1 MRMVM
6 LVLRIILAA
15 AAAITP
21 EGFVI
26 ELGDCWK
33 GRLPVNSRASVPPDG
48 ER

>member
-26 ELGDCWK
+26 ELRDCRK
-33 GRLPVNSRASVPPDG
+33 SRLPVNSRASVPPDG

>member
-6 LVLRIILAA
+6 LVLFILAA

-21 EGFVI
+21 ERFVL
-26 ELGDCWK
+26 ELRNCRK
-33 GRLPVNSRASVPPDG
+33 SRLPVNFRASVPRDG

>member
-6 LVLRIILAA
+6 LVLFILAA

-21 EGFVI
+21 ERFVL

-33 GRLPVNSRASVPPDG
+33 GRLPVNS
-48 ER
+48 